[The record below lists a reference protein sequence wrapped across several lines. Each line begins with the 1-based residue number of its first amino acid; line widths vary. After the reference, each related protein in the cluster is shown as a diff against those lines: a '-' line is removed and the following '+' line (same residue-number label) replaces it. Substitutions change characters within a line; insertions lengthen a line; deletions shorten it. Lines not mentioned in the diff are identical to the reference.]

1 MADGLR
7 GIPRL
12 MRAARV
18 TWAGLRAAAVN
29 EEAFR
34 IELAGCL
41 VLVPLGIWLGDSGIE
56 RALLVGSL
64 LFVLAV
70 ELLNSSVEATVD
82 RIGLERHELSG
93 RAKDF
98 GSAAV
103 FVALLNA
110 AATWSFILL
119 F

>member
-12 MRAARV
+12 LRAARV
-18 TWAGLRAAAVN
+18 TFAGLRAAAVH

-34 IELAGCL
+34 IELFGFV
-41 VLVPLGIWLGDSGIE
+41 VLAPLGLWLGDSGVE

-70 ELLNSSVEATVD
+70 ELLNSSIEATVD
-82 RIGLERHELSG
+82 RVGFERHELSG
-93 RAKDF
+93 RAKDL

-103 FVALLNA
+103 FVALTNA
-110 AATWSFILL
+110 AVVWMLVLSG
-119 F
+119 

>member
-12 MRAARV
+12 LRAARV
-18 TWAGLRAAAVN
+18 TFAGLRAAAVH

-34 IELAGCL
+34 IELFGFV
-41 VLVPLGIWLGDSGIE
+41 VLAPLGLWLGDSGVE

-70 ELLNSSVEATVD
+70 ELLNSSIEATVD
-82 RIGLERHELSG
+82 RVGFERHELSG
-93 RAKDF
+93 RAKDL

-103 FVALLNA
+103 FVALVNA
-110 AATWSFILL
+110 AVVWMLVL
-119 F
+119 CG

>member
-7 GIPRL
+7 GMPRL
-12 MRAARV
+12 LRATRV
-18 TWAGLRAAAVN
+18 TVAGLRAAAVN

-34 IELAGCL
+34 LELLACI
-41 VLVPLGIWLGDSGIE
+41 VLVPLGIWLGNTGIE
-56 RALLVGSL
+56 RAMLIGSL

-70 ELLNSSVEATVD
+70 ELVNSSIEATVD

-93 RAKDF
+93 RAKDL

-103 FVALLNA
+103 FVALVNA
-110 AATWSFILL
+110 AATWFFVL
-119 F
+119 FS